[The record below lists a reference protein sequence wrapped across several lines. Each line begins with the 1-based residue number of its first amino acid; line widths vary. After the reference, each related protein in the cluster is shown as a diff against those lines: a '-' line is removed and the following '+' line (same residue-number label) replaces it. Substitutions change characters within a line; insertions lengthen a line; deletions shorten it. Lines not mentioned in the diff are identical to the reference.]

1 MSIKT
6 GGPQSAQQLQQDRIR
21 KGQDRPDSGKQVMNK
36 AIKLINSARTGGV
49 SMTRNFI
56 DQGNLDALMLA
67 VMSERAEILEEAL
80 REQVQEVRN
89 KNNKLKEAN
98 QIMAKARNAK
108 KGSSGSKKTG
118 MPSEVRDF
126 FAKNNIPWGKGGSID
141 PNNNYSLKS
150 GEWDL
155 AIENM
160 KGWTESLTSTSQL
173 DMTKLQ
179 STSGKFNQ
187 TFEMMSQFIS
197 KYYRSGDN
205 IIKNI

>member
-1 MSIKT
+1 MSGQQMMKKT
-6 GGPQSAQQLQQDRIR
+6 IR
-21 KGQDRPDSGKQVMNK
+21 M
-36 AIKLINSARTGGV
+36 INSAAGAPMN
-49 SMTRNFI
+49 SDFI
-56 DQGNLDALMLA
+56 DKTNLDALMLA
-67 VMSERAEILEEAL
+67 IMSERAEILEEAL
-80 REQVQEVRN
+80 REQVQEVRS
-89 KNNKLKEAN
+89 KNNKLKQAN
-98 QIMAKARNAK
+98 QILAKARSAK
-108 KGSSGSKKTG
+108 KGSKESKKTG
-118 MPSEVRDF
+118 MPAEVRDF
-126 FAKNNIPWGKGGSID
+126 FAKNDIPWGSGGKID
-141 PNNNYSLKS
+141 PNGSYSLNS